1 VNLENKIQEKKM
13 PSEKDKAFSRE
24 PSLEVWTTH
33 EKELS
38 KSRYGCEIIKERCT
52 LQDAKDSSLP
62 LDAYLVT
69 YLIDGY
75 ICYDIT
81 RSAKRVSIFDMY
93 YDKFGP
99 GNITDIRW
107 ADGKVNPKL
116 WGYQSPQKKKR
127 K

>member
-1 VNLENKIQEKKM
+1 M
-13 PSEKDKAFSRE
+13 PSEKEQASSRE
-24 PSLEVWTTH
+24 PSFEVWTTH
-33 EKELS
+33 EKEIS
-38 KSRYGCEIIKERCT
+38 RSRYGCEILKERCT

-69 YLIDGY
+69 YIADDK

-81 RSAKRVSIFDMY
+81 RSGKRVSIFDMY
-93 YDKFGP
+93 YDKFGKDS
-99 GNITDIRW
+99 IQDIRW

-116 WGYQSPQKKKR
+116 WGYKSPEKKKR